1 MKKEKIGRI
10 LLKIVVLVLVFA
22 GAFVVSTRILNQEN
36 GTTSEAMENAT
47 LPLVYIRMRR
57 ASM

>member
-1 MKKEKIGRI
+1 MKKGKIGRI

-36 GTTSEAMENAT
+36 GNTAEAM
-47 LPLVYIRMRR
+47 
-57 ASM
+57 

>member
-1 MKKEKIGRI
+1 MKKGKIGRV

-36 GTTSEAMENAT
+36 GTTSEEMC
-47 LPLVYIRMRR
+47 IRDRSNRMMPGSK
-57 ASM
+57 A